1 MRESQL
7 QTRLLKE
14 LKKHGWFYKAS
25 DRYRAGIPDVIGCY
39 KGRFAAIELKVAP
52 NKPTPLQ
59 HYELKAIYREGG
71 HANVVSY
78 NNKTKLYYTS
88 TTEHKTLGDLVKC
101 ILKQILSNT
110 KESASKQ

>member
-7 QTRLLKE
+7 QTSLLKA
-14 LKKHGWFYKAS
+14 LKQHGWFYKAS
-25 DRYRAGIPDVIGCY
+25 DRYRAGIPDIIGCY
-39 KGRFAAIELKVAP
+39 KGRFVALELKVFP
-52 NKPTPLQ
+52 NKITPLQ
-59 HYELKAIYREGG
+59 DYELKAIYREEG

-88 TTEHKTLGDLVKC
+88 TTEHTTLGELITC

-110 KESASKQ
+110 KGSALKP